1 MLIDHLFI
9 SHHNLTLDNS
19 EFKVSLA
26 SQQIAKRQLY
36 YISIISED
44 YSKKYLSQETLI
56 MSFIYIYINPR
67 TYTQIHTRTL
77 VQGEGGC
84 MKPLPELFDMLQDF
98 EAILPSVESI

>member
-9 SHHNLTLDNS
+9 SHHNLTLDYS

-56 MSFIYIYINPR
+56 MSFIYIL
-67 TYTQIHTRTL
+67 TLGHTRKFIPAPWYK
-77 VQGEGGC
+77 GRGG
-84 MKPLPELFDMLQDF
+84 
-98 EAILPSVESI
+98 A